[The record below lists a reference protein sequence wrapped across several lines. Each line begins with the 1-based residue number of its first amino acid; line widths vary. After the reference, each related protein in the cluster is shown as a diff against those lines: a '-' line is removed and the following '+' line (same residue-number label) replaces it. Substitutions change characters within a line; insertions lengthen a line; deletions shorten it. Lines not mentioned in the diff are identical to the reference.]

1 MRLHPNLTKPDRCWP
16 KLSRGKFPNKL
27 RHVLSSSQL
36 FLFISRTLFRCIDSN
51 ATVRQTSID
60 ILQKILEISCIYES
74 LTIADNETDWV
85 KELHRIRNEII
96 TDDPK
101 EIYVLASDIARI
113 ISLRITNFQYM
124 QFAKTLL
131 HCLHD
136 TEESSAIGAS
146 VVLKFFMQLKGAEL
160 FHSIPEYV
168 KDALAVRMIE

>member
-1 MRLHPNLTKPDRCWP
+1 M
-16 KLSRGKFPNKL
+16 
-27 RHVLSSSQL
+27 
-36 FLFISRTLFRCIDSN
+36 
-51 ATVRQTSID
+51 
-60 ILQKILEISCIYES
+60 
-74 LTIADNETDWV
+74 
-85 KELHRIRNEII
+85 KELHRIRDEIT

-101 EIYVLASDIARI
+101 EIYILASDIARI

-131 HCLHD
+131 FCLHD

-168 KDALAVRMIE
+168 KDALTVRLYINRYGSHLTTLSIFRRSTLVRLHELEVVC